1 LQLLPQRG
9 ALEFTAVKTL
19 TIAMPCGDMRDDEV
33 LRFLRENFPGVAE
46 VEFREDFDFASPRAV
61 ELTDPSKE
69 MELLDIDVVLFRHF
83 NPCEYSAV

>member
-1 LQLLPQRG
+1 LQLLPQSG
-9 ALEFTAVKTL
+9 TLEFPAVKTL

-33 LRFLRENFPGVAE
+33 RKFLRENFPAVVE
-46 VEFREDFDFASPRAV
+46 VEFREDLDFASPRAV

-69 MELLDIDVVLFRHF
+69 MELLGIDVALFRHF